1 MSGEEAGT
9 MLWRALN
16 AVNLGRCWEPF
27 GVLDSDSSSLG
38 TGLGEEGSLDLCPSH
53 EVDLLA

>member
-1 MSGEEAGT
+1 